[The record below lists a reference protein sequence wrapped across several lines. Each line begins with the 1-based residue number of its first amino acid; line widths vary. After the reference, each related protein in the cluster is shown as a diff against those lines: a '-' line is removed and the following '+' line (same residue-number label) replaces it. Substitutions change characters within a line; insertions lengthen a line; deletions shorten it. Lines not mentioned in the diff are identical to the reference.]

1 MNSEMKGNKTKEL
14 PPLTEDLAIDSIRD
28 FFRGKPFVIIGTGL
42 SCALDK
48 RFGMPALKEELIQK
62 VFRDLPANR
71 TDLQRREVLK
81 SLKEGKDL
89 ETSLDNVNDLT
100 LVKEITSAT
109 AQFISRIDREFATL
123 IGKGEV
129 NWPASS
135 LFERLV
141 NKLPAG
147 DPILHVLT
155 PNYDTLFEHACDS
168 AGIQY
173 TSGYLGGIA
182 RQLDWTAVDQAF
194 RMPQMSSRGK
204 RMKKFYTF
212 RKHVRLYKVH
222 GSLNFFYYRDK
233 LIENN
238 AWMWDPPDFASR
250 VMITP
255 GISKH
260 QKLQSYRQE
269 LLQYSDSEIE
279 KSSQFLFLG
288 YGFNDIHLESYIER
302 KLVSQAC
309 KALIVT
315 KDPNPRIESLLDKA
329 ENMWLV
335 CRAKCGSSDGTRIS
349 NKKFAQD
356 FLMPNMKLW
365 AFPTFTSKILGG

>member
-129 NWPASS
+129 NWPGQQP
-135 LFERLV
+135 F
-141 NKLPAG
+141 
-147 DPILHVLT
+147 
-155 PNYDTLFEHACDS
+155 
-168 AGIQY
+168 
-173 TSGYLGGIA
+173 
-182 RQLDWTAVDQAF
+182 
-194 RMPQMSSRGK
+194 
-204 RMKKFYTF
+204 
-212 RKHVRLYKVH
+212 
-222 GSLNFFYYRDK
+222 
-233 LIENN
+233 
-238 AWMWDPPDFASR
+238 
-250 VMITP
+250 
-255 GISKH
+255 
-260 QKLQSYRQE
+260 
-269 LLQYSDSEIE
+269 
-279 KSSQFLFLG
+279 
-288 YGFNDIHLESYIER
+288 
-302 KLVSQAC
+302 
-309 KALIVT
+309 
-315 KDPNPRIESLLDKA
+315 
-329 ENMWLV
+329 
-335 CRAKCGSSDGTRIS
+335 
-349 NKKFAQD
+349 
-356 FLMPNMKLW
+356 
-365 AFPTFTSKILGG
+365 